1 MVEQRHAVLHG
12 NAAVD
17 YGGHGGASLSWRQPL
32 KEPTMTTVTTL
43 GKINT
48 ALQDSLLATVDALS
62 RRRACDIPEQTI
74 DRFVA
79 LRWLQWNGGNLR
91 LTATGEEMLVK
102 VHATM
107 LGNLQAA

>member
-1 MVEQRHAVLHG
+1 MKPVT
-12 NAAVD
+12 
-17 YGGHGGASLSWRQPL
+17 SLS
-32 KEPTMTTVTTL
+32 
-43 GKINT
+43 KINT
-48 ALQDSLLATVDALS
+48 ALHESLLATVDALS

-91 LTATGEEMLVK
+91 LTQVGEEVLVK
-102 VHATM
+102 VHASM

>member
-1 MVEQRHAVLHG
+1 M
-12 NAAVD
+12 
-17 YGGHGGASLSWRQPL
+17 
-32 KEPTMTTVTTL
+32 KTTATL
-43 GKINT
+43 VNINS

-79 LRWLQWNGGNLR
+79 MRWLQWNGGNLR
-91 LTATGEEMLVK
+91 LTATGEEVLVK
-102 VHATM
+102 VHASM

>member
-1 MVEQRHAVLHG
+1 MKSPA
-12 NAAVD
+12 
-17 YGGHGGASLSWRQPL
+17 
-32 KEPTMTTVTTL
+32 TL
-43 GKINT
+43 AKINT

-79 LRWLQWNGGNLR
+79 MRWLQWNGGNLR
-91 LTATGEEMLVK
+91 LTAAGEEMLVK
-102 VHATM
+102 VHASM

>member
-1 MVEQRHAVLHG
+1 MKTPA
-12 NAAVD
+12 
-17 YGGHGGASLSWRQPL
+17 
-32 KEPTMTTVTTL
+32 TL
-43 GKINT
+43 AKINT
-48 ALQDSLLATVDALS
+48 ALQDSLLATVDALA

-79 LRWLQWNGGNLR
+79 MRWLQWNGGNLR
-91 LTATGEEMLVK
+91 LTAAGEETLAK

>member
-1 MVEQRHAVLHG
+1 
-12 NAAVD
+12 
-17 YGGHGGASLSWRQPL
+17 
-32 KEPTMTTVTTL
+32 MTTTATL
-43 GKINT
+43 AKINT

-79 LRWLQWNGGNLR
+79 MRWLQWNGGNLR
-91 LTATGEEMLVK
+91 LTAAGEEILVT
-102 VHATM
+102 VHASM

>member
-1 MVEQRHAVLHG
+1 
-12 NAAVD
+12 
-17 YGGHGGASLSWRQPL
+17 
-32 KEPTMTTVTTL
+32 MTTQATL
-43 GKINT
+43 AKLNT

-79 LRWLQWNGGNLR
+79 MRWLQWNGGNLR
-91 LTATGEEMLVK
+91 LTAAGEEMLVK

>member
-1 MVEQRHAVLHG
+1 M
-12 NAAVD
+12 
-17 YGGHGGASLSWRQPL
+17 
-32 KEPTMTTVTTL
+32 KTTATATL
-43 GKINT
+43 TRINT
-48 ALQDSLLATVDALS
+48 ALHDSLLATVDALA

-79 LRWLQWNGGNLR
+79 LRWLQWNGGSLR
-91 LTATGEEMLVK
+91 LTEAGEAMIVK

>member
-1 MVEQRHAVLHG
+1 M
-12 NAAVD
+12 
-17 YGGHGGASLSWRQPL
+17 
-32 KEPTMTTVTTL
+32 KTTATVV
-43 GKINT
+43 KINT

-79 LRWLQWNGGNLR
+79 MRWLQWNGGNLR
-91 LTATGEEMLVK
+91 LTATGEDMLAK

>member
-1 MVEQRHAVLHG
+1 MKTPA
-12 NAAVD
+12 
-17 YGGHGGASLSWRQPL
+17 
-32 KEPTMTTVTTL
+32 TL

-48 ALQDSLLATVDALS
+48 ALQDSLLATVDLLS

-91 LTATGEEMLVK
+91 LTAVGEEMLVK
-102 VHATM
+102 VHASM

>member
-1 MVEQRHAVLHG
+1 M
-12 NAAVD
+12 
-17 YGGHGGASLSWRQPL
+17 
-32 KEPTMTTVTTL
+32 KTTATIV
-43 GKINT
+43 KINT

-79 LRWLQWNGGNLR
+79 MRWLQWNGGNLR
-91 LTATGEEMLVK
+91 LTAAGEDMLVK
-102 VHATM
+102 LHASM

>member
-1 MVEQRHAVLHG
+1 V
-12 NAAVD
+12 
-17 YGGHGGASLSWRQPL
+17 ASTL
-32 KEPTMTTVTTL
+32 KEHTMKTPATL
-43 GKINT
+43 AKINT

-79 LRWLQWNGGNLR
+79 MRWLQWNGGNLR
-91 LTATGEEMLVK
+91 LTAAGEEMLVK

>member
-1 MVEQRHAVLHG
+1 MKTPA
-12 NAAVD
+12 
-17 YGGHGGASLSWRQPL
+17 
-32 KEPTMTTVTTL
+32 TL
-43 GKINT
+43 VKINT

-79 LRWLQWNGGNLR
+79 MRWLQWNGGNLR

>member
-1 MVEQRHAVLHG
+1 MKPV
-12 NAAVD
+12 
-17 YGGHGGASLSWRQPL
+17 ASLS
-32 KEPTMTTVTTL
+32 
-43 GKINT
+43 KINT
-48 ALQDSLLATVDALS
+48 ALHESLLATVDALS

-91 LTATGEEMLVK
+91 LTPSGEEVLVK
-102 VHATM
+102 VHASM

>member
-1 MVEQRHAVLHG
+1 MKTT
-12 NAAVD
+12 
-17 YGGHGGASLSWRQPL
+17 ASLA
-32 KEPTMTTVTTL
+32 
-43 GKINT
+43 KINT

-79 LRWLQWNGGNLR
+79 MRWLQWSGGNLR
-91 LTATGEEMLVK
+91 LTAAGEETLVK